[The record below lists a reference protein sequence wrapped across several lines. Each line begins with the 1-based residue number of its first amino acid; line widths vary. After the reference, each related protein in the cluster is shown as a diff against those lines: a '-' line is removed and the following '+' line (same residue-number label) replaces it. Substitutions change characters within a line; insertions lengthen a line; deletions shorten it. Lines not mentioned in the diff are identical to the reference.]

1 VERKSRHCLI
11 VISCIVLLTVIF
23 YVTQAPASGPIGTV
37 THLSGPL
44 MAKKADGSMKSLS
57 RNSVVE
63 EGDTLITEK
72 RTFARIKF
80 NDGGEVTLR
89 PESQFKVESF
99 SYDQAKPKDDKAMF
113 ELVKGG
119 LRTITGQVGKRGVPD
134 SYKMKTPPA
143 VIGIRGTI
151 FEVKICAGNCGG
163 LPNGIYFFVP
173 EGNITVTNNGG
184 TQTVGAGQYAYAQNI
199 NSPPVILPKNPGIE
213 FVLPKNIQATG
224 PAGGCIVR

>member
-1 VERKSRHCLI
+1 MERKNRHCLI
-11 VISCIVLLTVIF
+11 VISCIVLLAVIF
-23 YVTQAPASGPIGTV
+23 YATQAPASGPIGTV

-57 RNSVVE
+57 RNSAVE

-99 SYDQAKPKDDKAMF
+99 SYDQAKPKEDKALF

-119 LRTITGQVGKRGVPD
+119 LRTITGQVGKRGATD